1 MNIDKKVD
9 ANYRVSIPK
18 EFTDKLNWS
27 IGDEIKV
34 FVEDNKIILA
44 RKENALEVNLVPQEK
59 KPRLNNILSVV
70 KDKIP
75 ALEESTPIKIN
86 KNPVEDRCHQ
96 CLGKLNGSKFLL
108 NGRYICRKCRN
119 TLRDE
124 LVFEITHRD

>member
-1 MNIDKKVD
+1 MNIYRKVD
-9 ANYRVSIPK
+9 VNYRVSIPK
-18 EFTDKLNWS
+18 EFADKLNWS

-59 KPRLNNILSVV
+59 EPRLNNILSVV

-86 KNPVEDRCHQ
+86 KNPVEDRCHR
-96 CLGKLNGSKFLL
+96 CLSKLNGSKFLL

-124 LVFEITHRD
+124 LIFEITHRD